1 MKRLEELK
9 ENFLNEIKPL
19 VDQFI
24 EIRSQELN
32 LTSRMECVDIIKQV
46 QSKVSEFKRTY
57 RDMSSKEIERIQ
69 AENVQINIERSDKIR
84 NMVQIRQ
91 DIVSRDTAMKEAKG
105 EGKNDTYQ
113 LLCITQ
119 KDEIEKFNKIKQQCE
134 EEQELY
140 KFNIGQIEQIEKAQP
155 DFEEKYGDMDYITE
169 SEVYRLDALIGENE
183 ERKTVRMS
191 AQIYDENGNIVK
203 NICVK
208 DEHGNVIDDM
218 ETMMNMQ
225 EKVEEER
232 KSEFEEIQKQIA
244 KQVLDEKKREYAEY
258 LEQKMKELEASIDE
272 EINEM
277 KEAKEKEANMQ
288 EENKDVPKKGIIR
301 RLWEKAK
308 SFFERKV
315 IPALIEPI
323 EQEPKDANTFKKEV
337 KKDAP
342 TLSKQAENSKK
353 FTNIGKNPG
362 TEQKISDV
370 LTILD

>member
-1 MKRLEELK
+1 MKLLEELEEK
-9 ENFLNEIKPL
+9 FLNEIKPL
-19 VDQFI
+19 VDQFVQMGKQQLDI
-24 EIRSQELN
+24 EQ
-32 LTSRMECVDIIKQV
+32 RMECADIRKQI
-46 QSKVSEFKRTY
+46 QARTGEFVKTY

-91 DIVSRDTAMKEAKG
+91 DIVSRDIAIKEAKG

-119 KDEIEKFNKIKQQCE
+119 RDEIKKFKQMKQQCE
-134 EEQELY
+134 EAQKLY

-169 SEVYRLDALIGENE
+169 KEMYRLDVLIGKNE
-183 ERKTVRMS
+183 ECKTVRIS
-191 AQIYDENGNIVK
+191 NSQAYDENGNVLNMD
-203 NICVK
+203 NILQK
-208 DEHGNVIDDM
+208 TDEELKQERKEKLEQLREQV
-218 ETMMNMQ
+218 
-225 EKVEEER
+225 EKVFDEAQTDFNEVEAKVDEELR
-232 KSEFEEIQKQIA
+232 EEARQKELSIQE
-244 KQVLDEKKREYAEY
+244 DEK
-258 LEQKMKELEASIDE
+258 EQ
-272 EINEM
+272 
-277 KEAKEKEANMQ
+277 
-288 EENKDVPKKGIIR
+288 DVPKKGIIR

-323 EQEPKDANTFKKEV
+323 EQEPGDANTFKKEV

-342 TLSKQAENSKK
+342 TLSEQAENSKE
-353 FTNIGKNPG
+353 FANREKNPE

>member
-32 LTSRMECVDIIKQV
+32 LTSRMEYVDIIKQV

-91 DIVSRDTAMKEAKG
+91 DIFSRDTAMKEAKG

-119 KDEIEKFNKIKQQCE
+119 KDEIEKFNKIKQQCK

-140 KFNIGQIEQIEKAQP
+140 EFNIGQIEQIEKAQP

-169 SEVYRLDALIGENE
+169 KEMYRLDVLIGKNE
-183 ERKTVRMS
+183 ECKTVRIS
-191 AQIYDENGNIVK
+191 NSQAYDENGNVLNMD
-203 NICVK
+203 NILQK
-208 DEHGNVIDDM
+208 TDEKLKQERKEKLEQLREQV
-218 ETMMNMQ
+218 
-225 EKVEEER
+225 EKVFDEAQTEFDEVEAKVDEELR
-232 KSEFEEIQKQIA
+232 EEARQKELSIQE
-244 KQVLDEKKREYAEY
+244 DEK
-258 LEQKMKELEASIDE
+258 EQ
-272 EINEM
+272 
-277 KEAKEKEANMQ
+277 
-288 EENKDVPKKGIIR
+288 DVPKKGIIR